1 MNSISII
8 GAGRLGKTLAR
19 LTQRSGQDRV
29 QDVMTRGLASARVAC
44 EFIGAGRPVCD
55 WAQLAPAD
63 LYLLAV
69 PDMEIAACA
78 QALASTGTVPAGAV
92 AFHAS
97 GVSESGLLQPLA
109 VRGAHIGSLHPAFSF
124 ADPERAAEGFADV
137 LCALEGDAEACAA
150 LRALAQAIGGR
161 PFQLADGGKPAY
173 HAALSVAS
181 NYLVTLS
188 AMARSLASQGGVP
201 EELLTPLLGGLMRQT
216 LENALALGP
225 QAALT
230 GPIVRG
236 DASTVAL
243 HLRAMNDADLRAA
256 YQALGRQTVALA
268 GERLSEPARRQVLS
282 ALASAEDSGR

>member
-19 LTQRSGQDRV
+19 LAQGSGRYRV
-29 QDVMTRGLASARVAC
+29 LDVMTRRLESARAAC

-69 PDMEIAACA
+69 PDAAIADCA
-78 QALASTGTVPAGAV
+78 QALAAAGVVPAGAV
-92 AFHAS
+92 VFHAS
-97 GVSESGLLQPLA
+97 GVSEAGMLQPLA
-109 VRGAHIGSLHPAFSF
+109 ARGAHLGSLHPAFSF
-124 ADPERAAEGFADV
+124 ADPERAAEHFVDV
-137 LCALEGDAEACAA
+137 LCALEGDAPACAA
-150 LRALAQAIGGR
+150 LRTLAQAVGGR
-161 PFQLADGGKPAY
+161 PFQLAAGGKPAY

-181 NYLVTLS
+181 NYLVTLT
-188 AMARSLASQGGVP
+188 AMAQELARQGGVP
-201 EELLTPLLGGLMRQT
+201 VELLTPLLGGLMRQT
-216 LENALALGP
+216 LENALVLGP

-243 HLRAMNDADLRAA
+243 HLQAMDDAGLRAA
-256 YQALGRQTVALA
+256 YQALGRQTAALA

-282 ALASAEDSGR
+282 VLELDEDSGR

>member
-1 MNSISII
+1 MNFISII

-19 LTQRSGQDRV
+19 LAQGSGRYRV
-29 QDVMTRGLASARVAC
+29 LDVMTRRLESACAAC

-69 PDMEIAACA
+69 PDAAIADCA
-78 QALASTGTVPAGAV
+78 QALAAAGVVPPGAV
-92 AFHAS
+92 VFHAS
-97 GVSESGLLQPLA
+97 GVSESGMLPLA
-109 VRGAHIGSLHPAFSF
+109 ARGAHLGSLHPAFSF
-124 ADPERAAEGFADV
+124 ADPERAAEYFVDV
-137 LCALEGDAEACAA
+137 LCALEGDAPACAA
-150 LRALAQAIGGR
+150 LRTLAQAVGGR
-161 PFQLADGGKPAY
+161 PFQLATGGKPAY

-181 NYLVTLS
+181 NYLVTLT
-188 AMARSLASQGGVP
+188 AMAQELARQGGVP
-201 EELLTPLLGGLMRQT
+201 VELLTPLLGGLMRQT
-216 LENALALGP
+216 LENALVLGP

-243 HLRAMNDADLRAA
+243 HLQAMDDAGLRAA
-256 YQALGRQTVALA
+256 YQALGRQTAALA

-282 ALASAEDSGR
+282 VLELDEDSGR